1 MKIQF
6 NKKTVSLI
14 AVITL
19 LLAVIIGIF
28 VPKKQI
34 IAFYDL
40 SEFEV
45 SGLKRALE
53 AQGQDVFNPK
63 KFKYIEYDNSLA
75 LEKQLSRKPSILFA
89 RGGSEFNRTITA
101 TGTKTNLVLTGDLS
115 GLTSSMKGL
124 VLARDKNIAAV
135 PVLSSNMEIAVNM
148 NLYRRS
154 RMTTISTWSDIEKF
168 AEISKNREKAGIMF
182 DCKNADNFLDMTGAL
197 IESFDG
203 RDAYHQAVKIINDT
217 VAESST
223 FNSGKI
229 VQNLMTLE
237 GSPLNTTVQT
247 LKRWDK
253 KGLLLSGT
261 FNAAQT
267 DVNSF
272 MKNDNVSLTFI
283 TLSTHRQI
291 PRDTIERYTSIYLP
305 SDIAPSLRAFTAPAV
320 YAAAFKKNKK
330 TVTLFNALISKEG
343 QEKLCAQ
350 TGFAPVLAQCKTVDR
365 QADDARYWVAATN
378 PPLQGLS
385 RDITLTA
392 EQKEDLSKSI
402 QAAVRFN

>member
-14 AVITL
+14 VAIAL

-40 SEFEV
+40 SESEV
-45 SGLKRALE
+45 SGLKSALE
-53 AQGQDVFNPK
+53 AQGADIFNPK
-63 KFKYIEYDNSLA
+63 KFKYIEYDNSLD
-75 LEKQLSRKPSILFA
+75 LKKQLSRKPSILFA
-89 RGGSEFNRTITA
+89 KGGQEFNRAITSA
-101 TGTKTNLVLTGDLS
+101 KTKTSLVLTGDLS
-115 GLTSSMKGL
+115 ALTSSMKGL
-124 VLARDKNIAAV
+124 VLTKDKNIVAV

-154 RMTTISTWSDIEKF
+154 GMNTISTWGDIEKF
-168 AEISKNREKAGIMF
+168 AEISKNKEKSGIMF

-217 VAESST
+217 AAESST
-223 FNSGKI
+223 FNAQKI
-229 VQNLMTLE
+229 VQNLMSLE

-247 LKRWDK
+247 LKRWEQ
-253 KGLLLSGT
+253 KGLLFAGT
-261 FNAAQT
+261 FNASQA

-305 SDIAPSLRAFTAPAV
+305 SEIAPSSRAFTAPAV
-320 YAAAFKKNKK
+320 YAASFRKNKK
-330 TVTLFNALISKEG
+330 TTALFNALISKEG

-350 TGFAPVLAQCKTVDR
+350 TGLAPVLAQCKTVDR

-385 RDITLTA
+385 QDITLNA
-392 EQKEDLSKSI
+392 EQKEDLAKSI

>member
-14 AVITL
+14 VAIAL

-40 SEFEV
+40 SESEV
-45 SGLKRALE
+45 SGLKSALE
-53 AQGQDVFNPK
+53 AQGADIFNPK
-63 KFKYIEYDNSLA
+63 KFKYIEYDNSLD
-75 LEKQLSRKPSILFA
+75 LKKQLSRKPSILFA
-89 RGGSEFNRTITA
+89 KGGQEFNRAITSA
-101 TGTKTNLVLTGDLS
+101 KTKTSLVLTGDLS
-115 GLTSSMKGL
+115 ALTSSMKGL
-124 VLARDKNIAAV
+124 VLTKDKNIVAV

-154 RMTTISTWSDIEKF
+154 GMNTISTWGDIEKF
-168 AEISKNREKAGIMF
+168 AEISKNKEKSGIMF

-217 VAESST
+217 AAENST
-223 FNSGKI
+223 FNAQKI
-229 VQNLMTLE
+229 VQNLMSLE

-247 LKRWDK
+247 LKRWEQ
-253 KGLLLSGT
+253 KGLLFAGT
-261 FNAAQT
+261 FNASQA

-305 SDIAPSLRAFTAPAV
+305 SEIAPSSRAFTAPAV
-320 YAAAFKKNKK
+320 YAASFRKNKK
-330 TVTLFNALISKEG
+330 TTALFNALISKEG

-350 TGFAPVLAQCKTVDR
+350 TGLAPVLAQCKTVDR

-385 RDITLTA
+385 QDITLNA
-392 EQKEDLSKSI
+392 EQKEDLAKSI